1 MAGEAALVGLA
12 KHFNSV
18 TLYGR
23 ANVAKVMLQLCVYD
37 TKICLTFRIL
47 RFLELANAILKLVDY
62 WYLSLPKLFAWSLTN
77 V

>member
-23 ANVAKVMLQLCVYD
+23 ANVAKVMHQLCVYN
-37 TKICLTFRIL
+37 TKICLTSFRIY

-62 WYLSLPKLFAWSLTN
+62 WYL
-77 V
+77 

>member
-23 ANVAKVMLQLCVYD
+23 ANVAKV
-37 TKICLTFRIL
+37 TFILTVGAYSVPVL
-47 RFLELANAILKLVDY
+47 AYHFLFSIAM
-62 WYLSLPKLFAWSLTN
+62 
-77 V
+77 